1 MLFSSTY
8 SSKLLSVK
16 VMVMDTQET
25 HVLRREKR
33 EETKKS
39 RKQNNKI
46 SLSFISVLRKDTEI
60 VRGVENAK

>member
-8 SSKLLSVK
+8 SSKLLSIK

-25 HVLRREKR
+25 HVLRREKS

-39 RKQNNKI
+39 RKQNNNI
-46 SLSFISVLRKDTEI
+46 SLSFISVLRKDTQ
-60 VRGVENAK
+60 KLC

>member
-8 SSKLLSVK
+8 SSKLLSIK

-25 HVLRREKR
+25 HVLRREKS

-46 SLSFISVLRKDTEI
+46 SLSFISVLRKDTQ
-60 VRGVENAK
+60 RLC

>member
-1 MLFSSTY
+1 MLFSTTY
-8 SSKLLSVK
+8 SSKLLSIK

-25 HVLRREKR
+25 HVLRREKS

-46 SLSFISVLRKDTEI
+46 SLSFISVLRKDTQ
-60 VRGVENAK
+60 RLC